1 MVRHAN
7 CRWTNEV
14 IEATAGNLM
23 DGGDRRADAL
33 RNAVIFLEI
42 LNIKKIRA
50 LRVSRNTGYKNGSDE
65 LYVVRN
71 EK

>member
-1 MVRHAN
+1 MARHAN

-33 RNAVIFLEI
+33 RNAVIFFGDFKYKEDSR
-42 LNIKKIRA
+42 IKSIAKHG
-50 LRVSRNTGYKNGSDE
+50 LQKWV
-65 LYVVRN
+65 
-71 EK
+71 

>member
-1 MVRHAN
+1 
-7 CRWTNEV
+7 
-14 IEATAGNLM
+14 M

-33 RNAVIFLEI
+33 RNAGIFLEI